1 MPGLRGIF
9 RSDQFYFHDRK
20 PCVKY
25 FGKDSSMAY
34 RIHNVSFI
42 RLFTFHSK
50 CRILPLGFL
59 DMLIIFFVEGTFIP
73 FARSRSK
80 IGDDETGRT

>member
-1 MPGLRGIF
+1 MPGFRGIF
-9 RSDQFYFHDRK
+9 RSDQYYFHDRK

-25 FGKDSSMAY
+25 FRKNSLMAC

-42 RLFTFHSK
+42 RLFALHCK

-59 DMLIIFFVEGTFIP
+59 DMLIIFFVKGTSIP